1 VAPLALRP
9 TIAKAK
15 SEEKVVSVVK
25 SESRSRTIAFLGD
38 YLPRKCGIATF
49 TSDLLGAVAARHLP
63 SRCFAVPVSSGMKV
77 VLPGVRGNIS
87 VNYVFTFLSILEFK
101 APETLLLALSS
112 LRIAC
117 DLQLGRGVQVR
128 VKLEKLTIF
137 GEVAELDAM
146 CRNAGFERNEL
157 RELMPLPSRV
167 VVSYK

>member
-1 VAPLALRP
+1 
-9 TIAKAK
+9 
-15 SEEKVVSVVK
+15 
-25 SESRSRTIAFLGD
+25 
-38 YLPRKCGIATF
+38 
-49 TSDLLGAVAARHLP
+49 
-63 SRCFAVPVSSGMKV
+63 MKV

-157 RELMPLPSRV
+157 RELTPLPSRV